1 MKTCNKLFM
10 AIAVLAFLTVSAKA
24 DPVTLTLNPSGG
36 ALTGPAGSLVGWG
49 FTLDAGSAF
58 AIVTGSDFCVGAV
71 SSPCSNSFGS
81 YTDFTQSQFIVA
93 GPAPATETF
102 SNAMQTG
109 TGSFL
114 INSGSTGTI
123 TGNIVMFFDLFSV
136 DPNSTL
142 FDPNTDLISEGD
154 MALAS
159 ASVTVGTSGSGGGG
173 TPTPEP
179 GSLLLVISGL
189 AISVFAARAKR

>member
-1 MKTCNKLFM
+1 MKTYNKLFM

-71 SSPCSNSFGS
+71 SSPCGNSFGT

-142 FDPNTDLISEGD
+142 FDPNTDLIREGD

-189 AISVFAARAKR
+189 AISVFVARAKR

>member
-1 MKTCNKLFM
+1 MKIYIKMYL
-10 AIAVLAFLTVSAKA
+10 AIAILAVLAVSAKA
-24 DPVTLTLNPSGG
+24 DSVTLTLNPSGG
-36 ALTGPAGSLVGWG
+36 ALTAPAGSLVGWG

-58 AIVTGSDFCVGAV
+58 AIVTGSDFCVGAIT
-71 SSPCSNSFGS
+71 SPCSNSFGT

-114 INSGSTGTI
+114 INPGSSGTI
-123 TGNIVMFFDLFSV
+123 TGSIAMFYDLFSV
-136 DPNSTL
+136 DPNSNL
-142 FDPNTDLISEGD
+142 FDPNLDLIAEGGI
-154 MALAS
+154 ALAD

-179 GSLLLVISGL
+179 GTLLLLMSGL
-189 AISVFAARAKR
+189 AVSVFVARAKR

>member
-1 MKTCNKLFM
+1 MKTCNKLFI
-10 AIAVLAFLTVSAKA
+10 ATAVLAFLAVSAQA

-49 FTLDAGSAF
+49 FTLNSGSAF
-58 AIVTGSDFCVGAV
+58 AIVTASDFCVGPIN
-71 SSPCSNSFGS
+71 SPCSNSFGT

-102 SNAMQTG
+102 NNAMQTG

-114 INSGSTGTI
+114 INSASTGTI
-123 TGNIVMFFDLFSV
+123 AGNIVMFFDLFRV

-154 MALAS
+154 MVLAS
-159 ASVTVGTSGSGGGG
+159 ASVTVGTAG
-173 TPTPEP
+173 TTSTPEP
-179 GSLLLVISGL
+179 ASLLLLISGL
-189 AISVFAARAKR
+189 VGYAFLSRAKR